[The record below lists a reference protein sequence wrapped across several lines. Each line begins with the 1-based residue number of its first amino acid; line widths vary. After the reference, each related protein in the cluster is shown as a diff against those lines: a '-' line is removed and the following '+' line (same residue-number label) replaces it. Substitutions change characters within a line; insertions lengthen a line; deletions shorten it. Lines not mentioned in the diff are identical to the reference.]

1 MRPEDTAGFGRV
13 GTNAVSEAMVPAF
26 QSTFWVAALLLVL
39 TLIPAL
45 FMPRRREVSHL
56 AEGEQDSPAPVI
68 LH

>member
-1 MRPEDTAGFGRV
+1 MKAGMAAL
-13 GTNAVSEAMVPAF
+13 TNAVSEAMVPAF
-26 QSTFWVAALLLVL
+26 QATFWVAALLLVL

-45 FMPRRREVSHL
+45 FMPRRHEVSHL